1 MKVSIT
7 LAWLGTYFSLLLV
20 SVLCLWSEVNVSEC
34 TCIHFVL
41 FEKYIYK
48 LKFSFCKLKM
58 LLLCII
64 IVTLRPNREV
74 CSMCVLFIY
83 CMHNRCLLF
92 SFPYTD
98 KILSKNNGT
107 WYSNVSCWI
116 WIIYL
121 SPYPLK
127 IYRSPIEFIYSFKL
141 QGYGHKS
148 KRFFFLFVGFQSSI
162 LRQLIYL
169 KKTQIKVFTPIT
181 IRHLFY
187 FHSFLTFKCLKR
199 ANIQNGDLYL
209 CLVISCI
216 WI

>member
-1 MKVSIT
+1 
-7 LAWLGTYFSLLLV
+7 
-20 SVLCLWSEVNVSEC
+20 
-34 TCIHFVL
+34 
-41 FEKYIYK
+41 
-48 LKFSFCKLKM
+48 
-58 LLLCII
+58 
-64 IVTLRPNREV
+64 
-74 CSMCVLFIY
+74 MCVLFIY